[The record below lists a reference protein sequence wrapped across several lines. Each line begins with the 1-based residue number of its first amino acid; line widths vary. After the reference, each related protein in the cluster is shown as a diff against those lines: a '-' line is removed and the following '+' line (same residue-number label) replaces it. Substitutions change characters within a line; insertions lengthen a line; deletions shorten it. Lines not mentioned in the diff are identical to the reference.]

1 MENVKEQ
8 NIGEFVEAVN
18 GNENLKHALDEAVKD
33 ALPKK
38 YFENLDAFVSFLPNT
53 IKNFFDKKN
62 LEKLGTEWKSFET
75 KNIQDKDLE
84 ALYEINLN
92 PKTKTEII
100 RGFIYGKNKKKMKS
114 KDQKD
119 VQRAFDTFKKILN
132 KDNVS
137 VSIFYLFV
145 IGNIGARTLEKNN
158 LDTIIPYVR
167 SVDEGD
173 KLYYWRFWLLCSR
186 FKEQPSQD
194 FVNFIVEN
202 TDFNKL
208 DDQYLICNI
217 IILTLRYPKDK
228 EDEKK
233 DNTVE
238 ALENI
243 LGGQGI
249 YKKFSEALAK
259 VQDIGKKIELGNM
272 EKIESDI
279 VRGFAKK
286 LRDNSIEIKFEN
298 NSFAVKTK
306 KTTEVSWLKIG
317 FGTVLMLLGIVM
329 FASLF
334 LAPGIVIPFL
344 ANLLSISTFTAKIA
358 LAVIGFGLAVVGGM
372 LSVRGIINNIMYKN
386 SPGNGQGGGRLIK
399 MLNEQ
404 KRTPITDDRFN
415 QRGNLSRNTIN
426 KNKNETTI

>member
-18 GNENLKHALDEAVKD
+18 GNENLKHALDEAVKN
-33 ALPKK
+33 ALPGK
-38 YFENLDAFVSFLPNT
+38 YFNDLDAFVNFLPNT

-84 ALYEINLN
+84 ALYEINLARE
-92 PKTKTEII
+92 TKTAII
-100 RGFIYGKNKKKMKS
+100 RRFIFGKNKMRL

-119 VQRAFDTFKKILN
+119 VQRAFDTFKKILGQD
-132 KDNVS
+132 KVS

-145 IGNIGARTLEKNN
+145 FYNIGARKLEKNN

-217 IILTLRYPKDK
+217 IILTRGYSKDK

-259 VQDIGKKIELGNM
+259 VNDIEKKIALENM

-286 LRDNSIEIKFEN
+286 LRDNNIEIKFEN

-344 ANLLSISTFTAKIA
+344 TNLLPISTFTAKIT
-358 LAVIGFGLAVVGGM
+358 LAVVGFVFSVVGGT

-386 SPGNGQGGGRLIK
+386 GPGNGPGGDRSIK
-399 MLNEQ
+399 MLNEPTG
-404 KRTPITDDRFN
+404 TPIIDNRLNRSN
-415 QRGNLSRNTIN
+415 QLKPPVITHKDEKEKI
-426 KNKNETTI
+426 